1 MLFIKDDS
9 TEQVAAVRLEIAEEM
24 AAAKEY
30 LGREEE
36 PGGGCDCHLKGRSR
50 PCCAFAYS
58 HPHIPDYSVHDI
70 VRIGSSKK
78 KLAYF
83 MDEHIYSLDAIP
95 DHVEMGDAQLNQ
107 VYAHKR
113 GKPMIEADT
122 IRTALEAY
130 AYPVNFF
137 DYETYAPAIP
147 VFNGYSPYQRIP
159 FQFSLHILRA
169 PDGELEHVDFLQEE
183 LRDPTEDVAR
193 LLGEHIDPKGSVVVW
208 FAPFERGVNAEIAR
222 RTLLP
227 AAVMSRINA
236 QLVDLREIFAGQH
249 FVHPAF
255 SREYI
260 DQSSVAGLGAG
271 VVLQDA
277 CHSRRWRSDGSLVA
291 DGDAGDESC
300 RTSVDRC
307 GTA

>member
-1 MLFIKDDS
+1 M
-9 TEQVAAVRLEIAEEM
+9 
-24 AAAKEY
+24 
-30 LGREEE
+30 
-36 PGGGCDCHLKGRSR
+36 
-50 PCCAFAYS
+50 
-58 HPHIPDYSVHDI
+58 
-70 VRIGSSKK
+70 
-78 KLAYF
+78 
-83 MDEHIYSLDAIP
+83 
-95 DHVEMGDAQLNQ
+95 
-107 VYAHKR
+107 
-113 GKPMIEADT
+113 
-122 IRTALEAY
+122 
-130 AYPVNFF
+130 
-137 DYETYAPAIP
+137 
-147 VFNGYSPYQRIP
+147 
-159 FQFSLHILRA
+159 HILRA